1 MLPRTEKGDS
11 FTEFFS
17 DVEARLRAA
26 FTATFGVEVGREVC
40 AEAMSYGWEHW
51 DRLRD
56 MENPAGY
63 LYQVGVGKGRR
74 TKPSFR
80 VVYEPRAVDSP
91 GWFEPGLADA
101 LWSLS
106 EKQRIVVS
114 LVHGYGWSL
123 SQVASLLGVGKSTVQ
138 SYEQRGM
145 KRLRRK
151 LGVRP

>member
-1 MLPRTEKGDS
+1 MLPRTEKDDS

-17 DVEARLRAA
+17 DVERKLRAA
-26 FTATFGVEVGREVC
+26 FTATFGVDLGREVC
-40 AEAMSYGWEHW
+40 AETMAYGWEHW
-51 DRLRD
+51 DRLRG
-56 MENPAGY
+56 MENHAGY

-74 TKPSFR
+74 TKPSFE
-80 VVYEPRAVDSP
+80 VVYEPMAVDSP
-91 GWFEPGLADA
+91 NWFEPGLAGA
-101 LWSLS
+101 LESLS

-123 SQVASLLGVGKSTVQ
+123 GEVGDLLGVGKSTAQ

-151 LGVRP
+151 LGVKP